1 MLLNK
6 HTKILLIFSA
16 LVGASFFFIPAAQAI
31 CPVCTIA
38 VGAGIGLSRYFGV
51 DDAITGVWIG
61 GLIVSM
67 SFWTEEWLTRK
78 KWNFKQQRIILLLAY
93 YLIILLPLYWEGIIG
108 HPLNKLFG
116 IDKIVLGTVMGSL
129 GFFLGTEL
137 NFILKKKNGGKVYF
151 PFQKVA
157 TAIAPLIILS
167 VIFYILIK

>member
-1 MLLNK
+1 
-6 HTKILLIFSA
+6 
-16 LVGASFFFIPAAQAI
+16 
-31 CPVCTIA
+31 
-38 VGAGIGLSRYFGV
+38 
-51 DDAITGVWIG
+51 
-61 GLIVSM
+61 
-67 SFWTEEWLTRK
+67 
-78 KWNFKQQRIILLLAY
+78 LAY